1 MDKSSITINNLAK
14 KKVLIYGLGREGESS
29 YKLLRQFYPQKRLG
43 LADSRSLQEMDLG
56 WKEIMKNDSLLDLHF
71 GHDCF
76 RDISKYQVV
85 IKSPGI
91 AFATREIKKA
101 LSQNIIVTSET
112 EIFLNRMYQ
121 QTIGVT
127 GTKGK
132 SSTSTLI
139 HHLIKDKIDSI
150 LLGNMGVPAFTFWNK
165 TKNKKNW
172 FVYEMSSH
180 QLDRLKISPHIAVF
194 LNLMPDHLDYFKT
207 PRSYFKA
214 KSNIAIHQSHNDF
227 LIYNMDDKKI
237 SAIAN
242 DSQAQ
247 KITFSITGNKKSFCF
262 WDDVGLWYRS
272 KAQEKHKLILKE
284 KDLRGVNLSL
294 KHNLLP
300 AVIIAK
306 MMGVSD
312 KSIVSRC
319 KTYKS
324 PRFRLEFVGKY
335 KEIEFYND
343 SAATIPE
350 ASMSA
355 LASLNYRIATLI
367 VGGSD
372 KFLDYRK
379 LAQNIVDC
387 GIKHLITFPITGPRI
402 ALLVKDMAHK
412 HNQPSPKIKHV
423 KTMKGAITHAYR
435 VTPPGKICLL
445 SPASASF
452 STFKDY
458 QDRGETFNY
467 WVQKIG
473 DDSKKYRT
481 NSK

>member
-14 KKVLIYGLGREGESS
+14 KRVLIYGLGREGESS
-29 YKLLRQFYPQKRLG
+29 YRLLRRLYPQKRLG
-43 LADSRSLQEMDLG
+43 LADRRSLQEMDPK
-56 WKEIMKNDSLLDLHF
+56 WREIAKNDSLLDLYF
-71 GHDCF
+71 GDDCF
-76 RDISKYQVV
+76 RDISGYQVV

-91 AFATREIKKA
+91 AFTAQEIKKA
-101 LSQNIIVTSET
+101 LSRNIIVTSET
-112 EIFLNRMYQ
+112 EIFLNQMHR

-150 LLGNMGVPAFTFWNK
+150 LLGNMGVPAFLFWDK

-207 PRSYFKA
+207 TRSYFKA
-214 KSNIAIHQSHNDF
+214 KSNIAMHQSRDDF

-247 KITFSITGNKKSFCF
+247 KITFSITGDKRSFCF
-262 WDDVGLWYRS
+262 WDDMGLWYRS
-272 KAQEKHKLILKE
+272 KGQEKHKLILEE
-284 KDLRGVNLSL
+284 KNLREVNISL

-312 KSIVSRC
+312 KSILSRC

-324 PRFRLEFVGKY
+324 PRFRLEFIGKY

-350 ASMSA
+350 ASISA
-355 LASLNYRIATLI
+355 LVSLNNRITTLI
-367 VGGSD
+367 IGGSD

-379 LAQNIVDC
+379 LAQNIVNYE
-387 GIKHLITFPITGPRI
+387 IKHLITFPITGPKI
-402 ALLVKDMAHK
+402 ASLVKDAARK
-412 HNQPSPKIKHV
+412 YNQPSPKIKHV

-435 VTPPGKICLL
+435 VTPPGRICLL

-452 STFKDY
+452 SIFKDY
-458 QDRGETFNY
+458 QDRGEAFNY

-473 DDSKKYRT
+473 NDSKKYRA
-481 NSK
+481 NSQ